1 MSDKEKSEK
10 ILPKLK
16 PKYEY
21 YTIEKIIDKFE
32 SGESLDKINLYGVIS
47 FIKPPSSNTNCTTFI
62 LVDNT
67 STNNL
72 EHIKLKANDF
82 TGIEKFCE
90 IGDIVRLHRLEVQ
103 SYKNSPQ
110 GLVTKICSL
119 IRFKLNDTDFSYKAN
134 RTPISAIKFDDSDKA
149 KINELREW
157 AKSKKI
163 ESEYLRIEMNQNSS
177 SNRLSGNHDAKVLSN
192 YQSSFPILNPI
203 KISQINQNSFFD
215 VILQVCAICSDC
227 NGTKFLMV
235 WDGTKSNL
243 VMHQRNVSSFV
254 SRISSSTSALTVN
267 ENKIYIR

>member
-10 ILPKLK
+10 ILPKPK

-32 SGESLDKINLYGVIS
+32 NGESLDKINLYGVIS

-82 TGIEKFCE
+82 TGIEKFCD
-90 IGDIVRLHRLEVQ
+90 IGDIVRLHRLKVQ

-119 IRFKLNDTDFSYKAN
+119 IRFKLNDTDFFYKAN
-134 RTPISAIKFDDSDKA
+134 RMPISAIKFDDSDKA

-163 ESEYLRIEMNQNSS
+163 ESEYLRIEMKQNSS
-177 SNRLSGNHDAKVLSN
+177 SNRLSGNSSN

-215 VILQVCAICSDC
+215 IILQVCAICSDC

-235 WDGTKSNL
+235 WDGTKSNF
-243 VMHQRNVSSFV
+243 VMHQRNVSNFV
-254 SRISSSTSALTVN
+254 SRTSSSRSAFTVN
-267 ENKIYIR
+267 ENINEIYIR